1 MTTKLPPQKQNAL
14 RDTVSTACLMLASA
28 CFFTADLNASGAH
41 LQPYSETI
49 LSQLETS
56 SAKRELLATLPQ
68 FLTTVEELN
77 ATFDGLYN
85 GQLQVKVAD
94 ALEVKYR
101 LSEALLS
108 QILAI
113 LKPFRGNSELGPDGG
128 DRLLTA
134 IAEARYKADRNLHQ
148 IRQASTPS
156 KTYISAIDPDG
167 LVALAKLG
175 RTVST
180 NYSS

>member
-28 CFFTADLNASGAH
+28 CFFTADLNASGAQ

-49 LSQLETS
+49 LSQLES
-56 SAKRELLATLPQ
+56 SSSKRELLDTLPQ
-68 FLTTVEELN
+68 FLTAVEELN
-77 ATFDGLYN
+77 VTLDRLYN
-85 GQLQVKVAD
+85 GPLQVKVID
-94 ALEVKYR
+94 ELEIKYR

-108 QILAI
+108 QILSL
-113 LKPFRGNSELGPDGG
+113 LKPYRGNSDLGADGG
-128 DRLLTA
+128 DKLLTA

-156 KTYISAIDPDG
+156 KTFISVIDPNG
-167 LVALAKLG
+167 LVALAKQG
-175 RTVST
+175 RAVAT